1 MVGSVGIE
9 LDDIRVR
16 RDDVG
21 RDRRGE
27 DEPFEGATA
36 REGYIDLTMRES
48 ASGVDDGM
56 VECESL
62 ALGAGDGAGRSQGY
76 LRE

>member
-1 MVGSVGIE
+1 MVCSVGIE
-9 LDDIRVR
+9 LDDIGVR

-21 RDRRGE
+21 CDRRGE
-27 DEPFEGATA
+27 DESFEGAAT
-36 REGYIDLTMRES
+36 REGHIDLTMGES

-62 ALGAGDGAGRSQGY
+62 ALVDGYGPGRSQGY